1 MAISINFM
9 NKNKIL
15 SLSCMIAFF
24 FGLVGVVVDYFIHYD
39 ESFIRVLFYDDQ
51 KVYFRLLVLAAFL
64 TYGLLLSRMFT
75 TKELVFKAFQESE
88 DRYRS
93 LVESIE
99 DSIYVVDRN
108 YKYCF
113 INKFHLSRLC
123 NTKEELIG
131 KKFGEI
137 HSREE
142 TKLFVE
148 KVDKTFQS
156 GQSITYTYKSFRD
169 DRYMMQTYSPVK
181 NTYGEITHVTIV
193 SKNVT
198 EMKKMEEQLHKT
210 AITDELTGLYN
221 RRGFF
226 PLAEQNLKLIA
237 RNNNRS
243 FLLYADMDN
252 LKQINDNLGHNEGDA
267 AIVAA
272 SKILKETYRETDI
285 ISRIGGDE
293 FIVFPVE
300 TSEDSS
306 NAITVRLQRNL
317 EIYNTI
323 SNLDYKLSLS
333 VGIVLINAESSCN
346 VDELIVQADKLMYE
360 SKQKKTYT
368 HHS

>member
-1 MAISINFM
+1 
-9 NKNKIL
+9 
-15 SLSCMIAFF
+15 
-24 FGLVGVVVDYFIHYD
+24 
-39 ESFIRVLFYDDQ
+39 
-51 KVYFRLLVLAAFL
+51 
-64 TYGLLLSRMFT
+64 
-75 TKELVFKAFQESE
+75 
-88 DRYRS
+88 
-93 LVESIE
+93 
-99 DSIYVVDRN
+99 
-108 YKYCF
+108 
-113 INKFHLSRLC
+113 
-123 NTKEELIG
+123 
-131 KKFGEI
+131 
-137 HSREE
+137 
-142 TKLFVE
+142 
-148 KVDKTFQS
+148 
-156 GQSITYTYKSFRD
+156 
-169 DRYMMQTYSPVK
+169 MMQTYSPVK

-333 VGIVLINAESSCN
+333 VGVVLINAESSCN